1 MKKYPIV
8 CIPKPSAVI
17 PRLISNSLNITRLI
31 MYADHIIPN
40 PMPIAK
46 NAIVNLNRTGL
57 PVFLYPIHEKI
68 PITIP
73 IMNPTRLKIFSNK
86 SSNYRTLKIKLIKY

>member
-1 MKKYPIV
+1 M
-8 CIPKPSAVI
+8 CIRDSI
-17 PRLISNSLNITRLI
+17 
-31 MYADHIIPN
+31 YADHMIPN
-40 PMPIAK
+40 PIPIAK
-46 NAIVNLNRTGL
+46 NAIVNLNKTGL
-57 PVFLYPIHEKI
+57 PVFLYPMYANP